1 MEKRVI
7 IAVVLSFLV
16 LYLYQAMFV
25 PPPKPPDKSQ
35 QPQAQ
40 SATGAQTG
48 GSGAGSGSRPG
59 EEPAAGAANPA
70 NAPTASAAPAPAPQA
85 PVATLVAASSEQDI
99 VVDMPTVRAVFTN
112 RGAVLKNWRLKRY
125 TDDKKTPVDLVP
137 QTLRGATR
145 PFSLETGNAAV
156 DARLNTALF
165 RVDGGGATADPRT
178 HVQLLGFEYRD
189 ASGLAARKT
198 FTIDPENYTVVATID
213 VTENGQPAN
222 VAIMMGPGPGTVEG
236 SVANQY
242 LQKAEGIV
250 SRAGSVQRLDAKTIM
265 NQPVSEGTLSWA
277 GVDDHYFL
285 STALPI
291 PVNSKDSPGRAD
303 AMAGQAFPNTRIAYT
318 TLSVP
323 DATGKGTHDFVSYAV
338 NPAGAGA
345 RLRFFIGPKDF
356 DLLRSVQPDMVKAI
370 NFGMFAPI
378 IVPLLR
384 ALNGINDYLGNYGW
398 SIIALTFFINLL
410 IFPLRHKSVV
420 SMRKMQELQPE
431 IKAIQDRY
439 GKLKATDPEKQ
450 KMNAEVM
457 GLYKQRGVNPA
468 SGCVPMLLTMPVL
481 FAFYSLLSQAIE
493 LRGAPFALWITDLS
507 VHDPWYVTPV
517 LMGVTQLVQQR
528 MTPSTADPVQQK
540 MFMFMPIVFTGMF
553 LWAPSGLV
561 IYWFFSNLLAIGQQV
576 ITNKII
582 GPVAVRVIR
591 PPAER
596 QTKKLQ
602 DRSSKTEASRQ

>member
-25 PPPKPPDKSQ
+25 PPPKPPDKAQ

-40 SATGAQTG
+40 TATASQAG
-48 GSGAGSGSRPG
+48 GSGARSG
-59 EEPAAGAANPA
+59 EEPAAGAANSA
-70 NAPTASAAPAPAPQA
+70 NAQTASASPAPASLA
-85 PVATLVAASSEQDI
+85 PVTTLVAAPSEQDI
-99 VVDMPTVRAVFTN
+99 VVDTPTVRAVFTN

-145 PFSLETGNAAV
+145 PFSLDTGSEAV

-165 RVDGGGATADPRT
+165 RVDGYGATADPRT
-178 HVQLLGFEYRD
+178 HVRLLRFEYRD

-198 FTIDPENYTVVATID
+198 FTIDPVNYTVVATID
-213 VTENGQPAN
+213 VTVNGQPAN
-222 VAIMMGPGPGTVEG
+222 VAIVMGPGPGDVEG

-242 LQKAEGIV
+242 LQKAEGIL
-250 SRAGSVQRLDAKTIM
+250 SRAGSVERLDAKTIM
-265 NQPVSEGTLSWA
+265 NRPISEGTLSWA

-285 STALPI
+285 STALLGT
-291 PVNSKDSPGRAD
+291 VDAKDSPGRAD
-303 AMAGQAFPNTRIAYT
+303 GVAGQAVPNTRIAYT

-323 DATGKGTHDFVSYAV
+323 DGNGKGTHDFVSYAV

-356 DLLRSVQPDMVKAI
+356 DLLRSVQPDMVRAI

-431 IKAIQDRY
+431 IKAIQERY

-450 KMNAEVM
+450 KMNAELM

-517 LMGVTQLVQQR
+517 LMGVTQLVQQK

-582 GPVAVRVIR
+582 GPTAVRVIR
-591 PPAER
+591 PSAER

-602 DRSSKTEASRQ
+602 DRSPKTPPLLRG